1 MMTRR
6 PLPPLKP
13 LPLCFSKDTD
23 MGLTKQL
30 WIEQQEQDYFD
41 EKAEWIRKR
50 HRSLE
55 GVYPIVYLDAIVVKG
70 GRFPM

>member
-1 MMTRR
+1 MMARR

-30 WIEQQEQDYFD
+30 WMEQQEQDYFD
-41 EKAEWIRKR
+41 EKAEWIRK
-50 HRSLE
+50 
-55 GVYPIVYLDAIVVKG
+55 
-70 GRFPM
+70 